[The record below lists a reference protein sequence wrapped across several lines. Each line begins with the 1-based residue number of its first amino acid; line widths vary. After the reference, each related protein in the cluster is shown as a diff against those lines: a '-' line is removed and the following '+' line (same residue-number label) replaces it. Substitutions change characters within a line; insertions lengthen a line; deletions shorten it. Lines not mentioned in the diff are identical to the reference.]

1 MTKEL
6 SINDMLRRDI
16 ADMQSEIHTLQLRV
30 KELVEERD
38 KAISDVENLQVQL
51 NIHDYWNNVNI
62 A

>member
-1 MTKEL
+1 MTKEF